1 MTKSFPHSFP
11 QALDTIFIEFIAI
24 LPQNYQVFHI
34 KMNRLFYWIPTGFPH
49 FFSFPHRI
57 VENLWKTLWKK
68 SFPQFVPVFPH
79 FGYKVPKYHLNYTKK
94 HF

>member
-1 MTKSFPHSFP
+1 MAKSFPHSFP

-57 VENLWKTLWKK
+57 VENLWKVLKNGDIRFCGKVFKK
-68 SFPQFVPVFPH
+68 V
-79 FGYKVPKYHLNYTKK
+79 KLL
-94 HF
+94 